1 MRLLHLCQGQTD
13 GRGAEAHFCH
23 SRLDGNGI
31 DFGKQCLDQGQILAL
46 QRGSTLDVTLPEQ
59 LADLLGL
66 AGQDV
71 GKHRNAAQA
80 AHRKHRHD
88 LVVVAGINI
97 HLVTHKRGSLKDEK
111 GNVYE
116 LKGESKK
123 IEKVFMNK
131 WQQLN
136 DVGLSSAE
144 RKEMN
149 LSYED
154 YLKLKYAKYK
164 GFIDMV
170 SDMIKNGKIYYSK

>member
-1 MRLLHLCQGQTD
+1 MIYEIKNNIGEIGKCIN
-13 GRGAEAHFCH
+13 EWK
-23 SRLDGNGI
+23 SRNYAIIKDFKFKEYENIFASIYSFEHIILMI
-31 DFGKQCLDQGQILAL
+31 DKEIEEKEN
-46 QRGSTLDVTLPEQ
+46 T
-59 LADLLGL
+59 
-66 AGQDV
+66 
-71 GKHRNAAQA
+71 N
-80 AHRKHRHD
+80 
-88 LVVVAGINI
+88 NI
-97 HLVTHKRGSLKDEK
+97 PKTLKDEK
-111 GNVYE
+111 GNEYE
-116 LKGESKK
+116 IKGETKK

-170 SDMIKNGKIYYSK
+170 TDMIESGTIYYSN

>member
-1 MRLLHLCQGQTD
+1 MVKVIELKNDIKEISDCLND
-13 GRGAEAHFCH
+13 WK
-23 SRLDGNGI
+23 SRNYAIVKDFKFKECEKIFASIYSFEHIILMI
-31 DFGKQCLDQGQILAL
+31 DKEIEKKEN
-46 QRGSTLDVTLPEQ
+46 T
-59 LADLLGL
+59 
-66 AGQDV
+66 
-71 GKHRNAAQA
+71 N
-80 AHRKHRHD
+80 
-88 LVVVAGINI
+88 NI
-97 HLVTHKRGSLKDEK
+97 PKTLKDEK
-111 GNVYE
+111 GNEYE
-116 LKGESKK
+116 IKGETKK

-170 SDMIKNGKIYYSK
+170 SDMIKNKKIYYSK

>member
-1 MRLLHLCQGQTD
+1 MIMIYEITNNNEKIRDRLND
-13 GRGAEAHFCH
+13 WK
-23 SRLDGNGI
+23 SRNYAIIKDFKFKECEKIFASIYSFEHIILMI
-31 DFGKQCLDQGQILAL
+31 DKEIEEKEN
-46 QRGSTLDVTLPEQ
+46 T
-59 LADLLGL
+59 
-66 AGQDV
+66 
-71 GKHRNAAQA
+71 N
-80 AHRKHRHD
+80 
-88 LVVVAGINI
+88 NI
-97 HLVTHKRGSLKDEK
+97 PKTLKDEK

-170 SDMIKNGKIYYSK
+170 SDMIKNGNIYYSK

>member
-1 MRLLHLCQGQTD
+1 MIYEITNDIEKIRECLND
-13 GRGAEAHFCH
+13 WK
-23 SRLDGNGI
+23 SRNSAVIKDFKIKEYENIFASIYSFEHIIIMI
-31 DFGKQCLDQGQILAL
+31 DKEIEKKEN
-46 QRGSTLDVTLPEQ
+46 T
-59 LADLLGL
+59 
-66 AGQDV
+66 
-71 GKHRNAAQA
+71 N
-80 AHRKHRHD
+80 
-88 LVVVAGINI
+88 NI
-97 HLVTHKRGSLKDEK
+97 PKTLKDEK

-116 LKGESKK
+116 LKGETQK
-123 IEKVFMNK
+123 IEKVFMNQ

-170 SDMIKNGKIYYSK
+170 SDMIKNKTIYYSK